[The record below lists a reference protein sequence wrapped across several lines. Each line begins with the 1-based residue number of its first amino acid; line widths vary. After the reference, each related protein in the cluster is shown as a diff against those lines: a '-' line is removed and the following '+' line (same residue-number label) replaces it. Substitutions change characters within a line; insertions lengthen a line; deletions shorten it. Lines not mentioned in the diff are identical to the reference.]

1 MTDKAQRIVEGAS
14 IPSIPHILQSIL
26 ALTSDP
32 SSTGRELEEKIMA
45 EPGLVTH
52 LLRTVNSAYYG
63 LLRKVS
69 SIRQAVVLLGYTA
82 VRSMASGLI
91 MINTFNQ
98 LPRVTRRYL
107 QDVWAHS
114 LTSAG
119 LATVL
124 ANTRPR
130 EKKDALILA
139 AMVHNVGHLVL
150 AQHFEKEYD
159 EITKSDPFPSVAEE
173 KDRFEVDHA
182 EVGARLLES
191 WKFEKEIINLVRAHH
206 ESESFQGDQ
215 SLIGTLILSQALAR
229 KADNLKSFLAT
240 EEENVDE
247 DILSMLPAVGLTWK
261 ELQGRSSAILQSI
274 EVTKQNLT

>member
-1 MTDKAQRIVEGAS
+1 MKDKAQRIIEGAS
-14 IPSIPHILQSIL
+14 IPSIPHILQTIL

-32 SSTGRELEEKIMA
+32 TSSGRALEEKIMA

-98 LPRVTRRYL
+98 LPRITRRYL

-114 LTSAG
+114 LTTAG

-124 ANTRPR
+124 AGNKPR
-130 EKKDALILA
+130 EKKDSLILA

-150 AQHFEKEYD
+150 AQYLETDYD
-159 EITKSDPFPSVAEE
+159 ELTQSDPFPPVTEE
-173 KDRFEVDHA
+173 RDRFGVDHA
-182 EVGARLLES
+182 EVGALLLES
-191 WKFEKEIINLVRAHH
+191 WKFEKEIIDLVRAHH
-206 ESESFQGDQ
+206 ESEFFKGDH
-215 SLIGTLILSQALAR
+215 SLIGVLILSQALA
-229 KADNLKSFLAT
+229 KKSDSLKDFLAM
-240 EEENVDE
+240 EEEHVE
-247 DILSMLPAVGLTWK
+247 EEILGMLPGVGLTWK
-261 ELQGRSSAILQSI
+261 ELQGRRSAILQSI
-274 EVTKQNLT
+274 EVTRQNLS